1 MQGRE
6 KEIFR
11 NLGEKT
17 NGTIIPAAAWLSE
30 QAKREKQA
38 REPAE
43 SDLERLYRI
52 SGVETI
58 KKPLMMMSVQ
68 RKDAEP
74 FAGSSNLQ
82 VTALNGESK
91 SANAAPI
98 AKKKD

>member
-1 MQGRE
+1 MKGIE
-6 KEIFR
+6 NEIFR
-11 NLGEKT
+11 NSREQT

-52 SGVETI
+52 SGLETI
-58 KKPLMMMSVQ
+58 KKPLMMCDQ
-68 RKDAEP
+68 RKDADP
-74 FAGSSNLQ
+74 FAGSSYLQ
-82 VTALNGESK
+82 VTALNGESN

-98 AKKKD
+98 ANKKD